1 MCSICFGYSFN
12 YLSYCNAEFF
22 DIAVIIIIIHC
33 TIQSSSG
40 PEQHLRGSTI
50 LSVKQSGGLSMHTK
64 KSQEHKNA

>member
-1 MCSICFGYSFN
+1 MHVLNLFIDGYSFN

-22 DIAVIIIIIHC
+22 DIAVH

-40 PEQHLRGSTI
+40 PEQQLRGSTI
-50 LSVKQSGGLSMHTK
+50 LSVKQSGGVSMHTK